1 MSLNPHVVDIC
12 LGTCQTPFRFNPT
25 KVHDLY
31 AKESFLYIELLVDD
45 SFLVPYEFAYLE
57 LDDLWK
63 DFRALSDFLTDINT
77 TSPECGELVKLNK

>member
-31 AKESFLYIELLVDD
+31 AKESFLYIELMVDAR
-45 SFLVPYEFAYLE
+45 FLVPYEFEYLE

-63 DFRALSDFLTDINT
+63 DFRAISEILTDINT
-77 TSPECGELVKLNK
+77 TSPERDELVKLNK

>member
-1 MSLNPHVVDIC
+1 MSLNQHVVDIC

-31 AKESFLYIELLVDD
+31 AKESFLYIELLVDG

-63 DFRALSDFLTDINT
+63 DFRTLSEFLTDINT
-77 TSPECGELVKLNK
+77 MPPECGV

>member
-1 MSLNPHVVDIC
+1 MLLNPHVVDIC

-45 SFLVPYEFAYLE
+45 TFLVPYEFAYLE

-77 TSPECGELVKLNK
+77 TPPVNGAEEKLNK